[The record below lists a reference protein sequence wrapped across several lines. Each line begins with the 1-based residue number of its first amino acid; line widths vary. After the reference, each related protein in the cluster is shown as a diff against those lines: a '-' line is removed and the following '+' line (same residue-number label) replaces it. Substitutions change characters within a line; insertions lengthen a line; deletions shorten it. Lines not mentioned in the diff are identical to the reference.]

1 MTNLT
6 WENIPDEE
14 YPDWI
19 WRVRVKKCTK
29 CNQKKTA
36 AEFYDSDKYIDGLMY
51 WCMECQKDY
60 VRQYRKDYPKRVRD
74 NLPNTPKPNMS
85 HKKCPDCRKVKDKSE
100 FHKNRRSYDGLATY
114 CKEDQNR
121 RRRESYSRKKY

>member
-6 WENIPDEE
+6 WENRPDDE

-60 VRQYRKDYPKRVRD
+60 VQRNREEYPKHHRD
-74 NLPNTPKPNMS
+74 SLPNVPEPRTRRKW
-85 HKKCPDCRKVKDKSE
+85 CPDCRETKDASE
-100 FHKNRRSYDGLATY
+100 FHRNKRTSDGLAAY
-114 CKEDQNR
+114 CKEDSNR
-121 RRRESYSRKKY
+121 RLRESRKRNKY